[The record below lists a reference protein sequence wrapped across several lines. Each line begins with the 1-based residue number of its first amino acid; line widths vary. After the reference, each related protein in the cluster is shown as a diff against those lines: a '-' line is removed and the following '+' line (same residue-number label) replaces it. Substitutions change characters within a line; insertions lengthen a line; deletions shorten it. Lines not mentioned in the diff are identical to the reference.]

1 LATLAS
7 LSIDLVA
14 NSATLV
20 KEVKKA
26 NKSLGTIEKTAR
38 QVSGVVKLAIG
49 TIAVGAFKN
58 MAMASI
64 DAADQAGKL
73 AMRLGTTSEAIS
85 ELAYVANLSGV
96 NVNAMNMGLQRM
108 TRRVAE
114 AAGGTGEA
122 TKALKELN
130 ISAVALNKLAPEK
143 QFEVLSEAISN
154 LKNDSD
160 KVRLSMKLFDSEG
173 VALIQ
178 TMGDGARGIR
188 AMREEARKMGASI
201 STEASNSAAAFN
213 DEMLRLNT
221 RMDGITRVAA
231 IGFARAFV
239 DIGDAILGAD
249 EKIEDF
255 NDSTDDIERVLKA
268 ITVIGVGSAAT
279 VATLGEALAGVGIVL
294 SELGKGNFSNISS
307 ELDIV
312 DERIKDIDDRFSKFL
327 EKLYSDKETPTPIES
342 AVEVVPPNEAGPVES
357 VALDPSLGLGGGPS
371 LEEKEKEEERLKKM
385 EENLEKFT
393 LMIHEQNRVVEEGLL
408 YEEQLRDDHY
418 TRQLN
423 TIDAFHANQ
432 MASIIKHEGNVLKQN
447 KKMEA
452 LQNQTDKKKLML
464 GKKYGMEL
472 LSQAAETS
480 RAAFNIQKVAAIADG
495 IIKAKESI
503 LGAYA
508 FGNKIGGPPV
518 GAAFAALAGV
528 NAAAQLNAIKSAQF
542 GGGDSGGSSISGG
555 TPAVNTPT
563 AETTA
568 INDFEE
574 PQTKTIYFNVEG
586 IGDAELLP
594 KSAVRGLID
603 LINDERESNVRV
615 VI

>member
-1 LATLAS
+1 MATLAS

-143 QFEVLSEAISN
+143 QFEVLSEAINN

-294 SELGKGNFSNISS
+294 SEIGKGNFSNISS

-312 DERIKDIDDRFSKFL
+312 DERINGIDERFSKFL
-327 EKLYSDKETPTPIES
+327 EKLYGEKETPTPIES
-342 AVEVVPPNEAGPVES
+342 AVEVAPPNEAGPVES
-357 VALDPSLGLGGGPS
+357 VAIDPSLGLGGGPS
-371 LEEKEKEEERLKKM
+371 LEEKEKEAERLKKM

-408 YEEQLRDDHY
+408 YEEQLRDNHY
-418 TRQLN
+418 NKQLN

-432 MASIIKHEGNVLKQN
+432 MASIIKNEGNVLKQN
-447 KKMEA
+447 KKMEE
-452 LQNQTDKKKLML
+452 LQKQTDKKKLML

-480 RAAFNIQKVAAIADG
+480 RAAFNIQKAAAIADG
-495 IIKAKESI
+495 IIKARESI
-503 LGAYA
+503 LGAWT

-518 GAAFAALAGV
+518 GAAFAALAGTV
-528 NAAAQLNAIKSAQF
+528 AYGELNAIKSAQF
-542 GGGDSGGSSISGG
+542 GGGGSGSSSISGG

-563 AETTA
+563 AETAA

>member
-1 LATLAS
+1 MATLAS

-143 QFEVLSEAISN
+143 QFEVLSEAINN

-327 EKLYSDKETPTPIES
+327 EKLYSEKETPTPIES
-342 AVEVVPPNEAGPVES
+342 AVEVVPNNEAGAVES

-385 EENLEKFT
+385 EGILEKFT

-423 TIDAFHANQ
+423 TIKAFHANQ
-432 MASIIKHEGNVLKQN
+432 MAYIIKHEGNVIKQN

-452 LQNQTDKKKLML
+452 LKNQTDKKKLML

-542 GGGDSGGSSISGG
+542 GGGDSGGNSISGG

-568 INDFEE
+568 VNDFEE